1 MQGSFGALR
10 VVFLFA
16 PCWGFSLEIFMLS
29 NAVFFKTAHGFV
41 ETLDEAVRAAVEW
54 GEAVHLLNPT
64 VRCVLPEVAQ
74 LLGDRVCTSEAPDE
88 WPGADYEADVVR
100 PEWRRYRMGGDQ
112 GWRRYG
118 PAQLMAVA
126 AQVRA

>member
-1 MQGSFGALR
+1 
-10 VVFLFA
+10 
-16 PCWGFSLEIFMLS
+16 MLN

-41 ETLDEAVRAAVEW
+41 ETLDDAVRAAVEW
-54 GEAVHLLNPT
+54 GYAVHLLNPT
-64 VRCVLPEVAQ
+64 PPVGGRCVLPEVAQ
-74 LLGDRVCTSEAPDE
+74 LLGDRVCASEAPDE
-88 WPGADYEADVVR
+88 WPGADYEADVVH

-118 PAQLMAVA
+118 PAQLMAVV